1 MKLLVFLHFLSFDGS
16 ERESARSVLLMLSFV
31 LTRFQQYINDLP
43 DDIYNI
49 AFYADGI
56 TLYFN
61 SDQSSYLGQQ
71 FEWVL
76 NLNTTFETRDWGRTW
91 LINFDAEKTQFALFE
106 RRNNYRFTIVRALG
120 RNSAFEMLWL
130 SFTLKLDLCFF
141 IVLIAKTALKKT
153 GGLVNSLY
161 VVSFLSISSV

>member
-76 NLNTTFETRDWGRTW
+76 NLNMTFETRDWGRT
-91 LINFDAEKTQFALFE
+91 
-106 RRNNYRFTIVRALG
+106 
-120 RNSAFEMLWL
+120 
-130 SFTLKLDLCFF
+130 
-141 IVLIAKTALKKT
+141 
-153 GGLVNSLY
+153 
-161 VVSFLSISSV
+161 